1 MCDTGMR
8 YAILGSRN
16 MDYGRVY
23 ENIVCV
29 ELLRRGYEVYVGKL
43 YQKLGFVPN
52 GETEFHYQMY
62 KPKEQTKSVIK

>member
-8 YAILGSRN
+8 HAILGSRN

-29 ELLRRGYEVYVGKL
+29 ELVHRGYEVYVGKL
-43 YQKLGFVPN
+43 YQKEIL
-52 GETEFHYQMY
+52 
-62 KPKEQTKSVIK
+62 